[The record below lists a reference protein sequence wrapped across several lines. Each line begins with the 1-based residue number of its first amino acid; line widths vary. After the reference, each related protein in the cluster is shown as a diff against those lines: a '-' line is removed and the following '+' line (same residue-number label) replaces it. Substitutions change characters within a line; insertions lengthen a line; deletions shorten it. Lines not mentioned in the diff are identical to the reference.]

1 MNSAKPTLAKTGT
14 MIAPRPLGATI
25 RQHPL
30 IQLPSNV
37 LDRLSL
43 LAGQIGVPLLRCGL
57 AIVFVWFGVLKVVG
71 RSDVF
76 ALVGVTVPIVN
87 PQWFVPALGVVETL
101 LGIGLLIPK
110 ARRVVLVG
118 LCVHLTGTFLTFLDA
133 PGWMFHG
140 ANPFLLTMDGEF
152 VLKNFV
158 LISAAVALLGL
169 TGRRSASGGT
179 AVPMPRTAPGSQD

>member
-1 MNSAKPTLAKTGT
+1 MNSAKPTFAHTGT
-14 MIAPRPLGATI
+14 LIAPRPLGTTI
-25 RQHPL
+25 RRHPL
-30 IQLPSNV
+30 VQLPSNV

-43 LAGQIGVPLLRCGL
+43 LAARIGVPMLRSGL
-57 AIVFVWFGVLKVVG
+57 AIVFVWFGVLKIAG

-76 ALVGVTVPIVN
+76 ALIGVTVPIVN
-87 PQWFVPALGVVETL
+87 PHWFVPALGIVETL

-118 LCVHLTGTFLTFLDA
+118 LCLHLTGTFLTFLDA

-140 ANPFLLTMDGEF
+140 TNPLLLTMDGEF

-169 TGRRSASGGT
+169 TGRRSRGPS
-179 AVPMPRTAPGSQD
+179 VPEQRRAPVSQD